1 MYKIKATIGI
11 CVKDSA
17 CIVGEAIESTLK
29 QDFSHKLME
38 IVFVDDGSEDGT
50 LSVIKSYVS
59 KLDMQVKIFHHDWEG
74 LGFSRNVVVNN
85 ASGEYIIWVD
95 GDMTIYPDF
104 VRKQVEF
111 MDANPTV
118 GIGKGKYCLFAQ
130 GNLVGDLE
138 NLEFAINNL
147 RRRGKYSPLP
157 LGAGGAVYRS
167 KAIKQAGGFDQN
179 LVASGEDMDA
189 EHRVSNL
196 GWLLDVTP
204 AMFYERRRKSWS
216 SLWKEYFWH
225 GMGNSRIFQKRME
238 MISPYKLFP
247 LVVLKVEVCRM
258 VAAYRLTKRKVAL
271 LLPIHYAFKRTAWL
285 LGFISG
291 FFGKNRVVESRHS

>member
-1 MYKIKATIGI
+1 MCLKNSGG
-11 CVKDSA
+11 
-17 CIVGEAIESTLK
+17 IVGEAIESILE

-38 IVFVDDGSEDGT
+38 IIFVDDGSEDDT
-50 LSVIKSYVS
+50 LSVVRSYVPN
-59 KLDMQVKIFHHDWEG
+59 LDMRVKIFHHDWKG

-95 GDMTIYPDF
+95 GDMTLYPDF

-118 GIGKGKYCLFAQ
+118 GIGKGKYCLFSQ
-130 GNLVGDLE
+130 GSLVGDLE
-138 NLEFAINNL
+138 NLEFAVSNL
-147 RRRGKYSPLP
+147 RARGKYRPIP
-157 LGAGGAVYRS
+157 LGAGGAAYRF
-167 KAIKQAGGFDQN
+167 KAIEQAGGFDQN
-179 LVASGEDMDA
+179 LVGSGEDMDA

-204 AMFYERRRKSWS
+204 AMFYERRRKSWG

-225 GMGNSRIFQKRME
+225 GTGNSHIFQKRME

-247 LVVLKVEVCRM
+247 LVAFKVEVCR
-258 VAAYRLTKRKVAL
+258 VGAAYKLTRRKVAL
-271 LLPIHYAFKRTAWL
+271 LLPMHYVFKRTAWL
-285 LGFISG
+285 LGFING
-291 FFGKNRVVESRHS
+291 FLQKPSES